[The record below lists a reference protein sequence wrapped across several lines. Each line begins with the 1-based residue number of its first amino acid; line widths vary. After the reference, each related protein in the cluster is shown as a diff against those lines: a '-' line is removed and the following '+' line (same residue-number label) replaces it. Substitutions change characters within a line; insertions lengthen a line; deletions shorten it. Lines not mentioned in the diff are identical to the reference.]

1 MVKVKICGIT
11 NLDDALAAVE
21 YGADALGFVFAPSPR
36 QVTAEVVRKIVE
48 KLPPFICKVGVFVNS
63 DLALVRETMSLCN
76 LDLAQLHGD
85 EGPEYCAAL
94 FPKVFKVFH
103 SNSMPSRTELIRYKV
118 AAYMLD
124 IDKGAASN
132 ESEQKKLWQLAHRLG
147 DYGPVILAGGLTSD
161 NVSLA
166 IKIARPYAVDVSSG
180 VETEPGKKDHDKM
193 HAFVSA
199 TKSVDLYIRQ
209 TIGIATATSIAPV
222 GADQCVCPQNR
233 QLQEA
238 ANSAFK
244 SRRSIRLKEY
254 DYSQAG
260 AYFLTICT
268 QNRELLLEHATAKTI
283 VQKWWDKLPTKFPE
297 IQTDQFVIMPNHM
310 HGIIFITPEGQSH
323 GTAPTSDKGEPMC
336 SPLRKLTLGKIV
348 QWFKTMTT
356 NEYIKS
362 VRTRS
367 IKPFQEKLW
376 QRNYYEHV
384 IRNENDLDSVRKYIV
399 DNPSKWEEDEYN
411 PGNFAQ
417 GAKGKVIANRKRK
430 YG

>member
-36 QVTAEVVRKIVE
+36 QVTAEVVRGIVE
-48 KLPPFICKVGVFVNS
+48 KLPPFLCKVGVFVNS
-63 DLALVRETMSLCN
+63 DLALVKETMSLCN

-94 FPKVFKVFH
+94 FPRVVKVFN
-103 SNSMPSRTELIRYKV
+103 SNSMPLRTELIRYKV

-124 IDKGAASN
+124 IDKGTAFN

-147 DYGPVILAGGLTSD
+147 DHGPVILAGGLTSE
-161 NVSLA
+161 NVAHA

-180 VETEPGKKDHDKM
+180 VEAVPGKKNHSKLR
-193 HAFVSA
+193 AFLLAAKWGEHTGSPLRKPTYVS
-199 TKSVDLYIRQ
+199 
-209 TIGIATATSIAPV
+209 V
-222 GADQCVCPQNR
+222 GADQCVCPQDS
-233 QLQEA
+233 QVQATASLT
-238 ANSAFK
+238 FK

-260 AYFLTICT
+260 AYFITICT
-268 QNRELLLEHATAKTI
+268 QNRELLLNDIVTRI
-283 VQKWWDKLPTKFPE
+283 MVQKWWDSLPARFPDV
-297 IQTDQFVIMPNHM
+297 QTDIFIIMPNHI
-310 HGIIFITPEGQSH
+310 HGIISIALSSGQTH
-323 GTAPTSDKGEPMC
+323 GFAPTKSGELIG

-384 IRNENDLDSVRKYIV
+384 IRNEHDLDSVRKYIV
-399 DNPSKWEEDEYN
+399 DNQFKWEEDEYN
-411 PGNFAQ
+411 PMNLAQ
-417 GAKGKVIANRKRK
+417 GAKGKVIASGKQKN
-430 YG
+430 G